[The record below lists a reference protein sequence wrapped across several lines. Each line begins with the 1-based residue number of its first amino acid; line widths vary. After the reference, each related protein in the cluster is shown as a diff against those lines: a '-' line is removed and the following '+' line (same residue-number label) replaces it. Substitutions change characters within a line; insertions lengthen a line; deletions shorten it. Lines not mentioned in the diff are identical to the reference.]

1 MKYIYLSLL
10 LTIFGCA
17 QGQGNFPSG
26 SASNN
31 NKSDERTIK
40 VCDVYPGGEERC
52 AEQEENEAKE
62 RINRR
67 LERYG
72 ASPIF

>member
-1 MKYIYLSLL
+1 MKYIYLPLL
-10 LTIFGCA
+10 ITMFGCA

-26 SASNN
+26 SAGNAE
-31 NKSDERTIK
+31 SDERTIE

-52 AEQEENEAKE
+52 VEREENEAKE
-62 RINRR
+62 RVNRR

>member
-1 MKYIYLSLL
+1 MKFNYLLLL
-10 LTIFGCA
+10 LTLFGCA

-26 SASNN
+26 SASNTE
-31 NKSDERTIK
+31 SDERTIE

-52 AEQEENEAKE
+52 VEREENEAKE
-62 RINRR
+62 RVNRR

>member
-1 MKYIYLSLL
+1 MNFIFLIVI
-10 LTIFGCA
+10 LTVFGCA

-26 SASNN
+26 SAGNSE
-31 NKSDERTIK
+31 SDERTIE

-52 AEQEENEAKE
+52 VEREENEAKE
-62 RINRR
+62 RVNRR

-72 ASPIF
+72 SSPIF

>member
-1 MKYIYLSLL
+1 MKFIF
-10 LTIFGCA
+10 LTVILTFLGCA
-17 QGQGNFPSG
+17 QGQGNFPPG
-26 SASNN
+26 SASNTD
-31 NKSDERTIK
+31 SDERTIE

-52 AEQEENEAKE
+52 VEREENEAKE
-62 RINRR
+62 RVNRR